1 MPPKEKVS
9 KVRVSDTAF
18 EMTREY
24 GFSSVTAR
32 KLAERLGCSTQPIF
46 RAYENM
52 DELRTDLFYMST
64 DYFLSGVLGKK
75 TKAPAYM
82 GLAMAYIEFARNEKN
97 LFELIASVDDFG
109 TKTLTEFLKSEEGE
123 QLLGKVSSEG
133 KLSEKKRVE
142 LFTMF
147 WMFVHGMA
155 ALIAGNRVEFSDK
168 ESPSQ
173 KGRKGHEED
182 VHQCCVCT
190 CKDTEDQ
197 RRYAPVHHEAV

>member
-9 KVRVSDTAF
+9 KAMIEKAAF

-24 GFSSVTAR
+24 GFSEVTAR

-52 DELRTDLFYMST
+52 DELRADLFY
-64 DYFLSGVLGKK
+64 LSSDFFIEKMLGER
-75 TKAPAYM
+75 TRNPAYIQ
-82 GLAMAYIEFARNEKN
+82 LALSYIEFARSEKN

-109 TKTLTEFLKSEEGE
+109 TRTIGQFLAGDEGS
-123 QLLGKVSSEG
+123 QLLRKIAPHQGESE
-133 KLSEKKRVE
+133 EKKRE

-155 ALIAGNRVEFSDK
+155 ALIAGNRVQFSEREIK
-168 ESPSQ
+168 IYIKKAYEGFLST
-173 KGRKGHEED
+173 
-182 VHQCCVCT
+182 V
-190 CKDTEDQ
+190 
-197 RRYAPVHHEAV
+197 

>member
-64 DYFLSGVLGKK
+64 DYFLEKLSAKK
-75 TKAPAYM
+75 TRSLTYM
-82 GLAMAYIEFARNEKN
+82 GLAMTYIEFAKNEKN

-109 TKTLTEFLKSEEGE
+109 TQTITEFLKSEEGSA
-123 QLLGKVSSEG
+123 LLDKVSSG
-133 KLSEKKRVE
+133 DLPDKKRVE

-155 ALIAGNRVEFSDK
+155 SLIAGNRVEFSDRQIK
-168 ESPSQ
+168 TYITKAYEGFAAS
-173 KGRKGHEED
+173 
-182 VHQCCVCT
+182 V
-190 CKDTEDQ
+190 
-197 RRYAPVHHEAV
+197 

>member
-9 KVRVSDTAF
+9 KVKVSDTAF

-64 DYFLSGVLGKK
+64 DFFIEYMLSKK
-75 TKAPAYM
+75 GRSPAYL
-82 GLAMAYIEFARNEKN
+82 GLALSYIEFAKEEKN

-109 TKTLTEFLKSEEGE
+109 TQTITEFLKSDEGS
-123 QLLGKVSSEG
+123 QLLKKVSGSYET
-133 KLSEKKRVE
+133 SVDQKRD

-155 ALIAGNRVEFSDK
+155 ALIVGNRVDFTDREI
-168 ESPSQ
+168 
-173 KGRKGHEED
+173 KGYITKAYEGF
-182 VHQCCVCT
+182 VAGIQ
-190 CKDTEDQ
+190 
-197 RRYAPVHHEAV
+197 

>member
-64 DYFLSGVLGKK
+64 DYFLTRLLSKK
-75 TKAPAYM
+75 TRTPAYM
-82 GLAMAYIEFARNEKN
+82 SLAMSYIEFAKKEKN

-109 TKTLTEFLKSEEGE
+109 TQTLAEFLKSEEGE
-123 QLLGKVSSEG
+123 QLLGKVSTASVPDT
-133 KLSEKKRVE
+133 KRQE

-155 ALIAGNRVEFSDK
+155 SLIAGNRIECSDREIRTYITK
-168 ESPSQ
+168 AYEGFVS
-173 KGRKGHEED
+173 RI
-182 VHQCCVCT
+182 
-190 CKDTEDQ
+190 
-197 RRYAPVHHEAV
+197 

>member
-9 KVRVSDTAF
+9 KARVSETAF

-24 GFSSVTAR
+24 GFSEVTAR

-52 DELRTDLFYMST
+52 DELRCDLFYMSVEF
-64 DYFLSGVLGKK
+64 FLQNMLAKK
-75 TKAPAYM
+75 GKAPAYM
-82 GLAMAYIEFARNEKN
+82 GLALSYIEFAQKERN

-109 TKTLTEFLKSEEGE
+109 TQTISEFLKSDEGS
-123 QLLGKVSSEG
+123 LIL
-133 KLSEKKRVE
+133 KRIAGSGDMSDAGGRE

-155 ALIAGNRVEFSDK
+155 ALIAGNRVEFTDRQIRTYVTK
-168 ESPSQ
+168 AYEGFVSQ
-173 KGRKGHEED
+173 I
-182 VHQCCVCT
+182 
-190 CKDTEDQ
+190 
-197 RRYAPVHHEAV
+197 

>member
-9 KVRVSDTAF
+9 KAKIEDTAF

-32 KLAERLGCSTQPIF
+32 KLAEKLGCSTQPIF

-52 DELRTDLFYMST
+52 DELRCDLFFKSL
-64 DYFLSGVLGKK
+64 DYFLAGMLAQKSRN
-75 TKAPAYM
+75 PAYL
-82 GLAMAYIEFARNEKN
+82 GLALSYVEFARREKN

-109 TKTLTEFLKSEEGE
+109 TQTVTEFLKSD
-123 QLLGKVSSEG
+123 EG
-133 KLSEKKRVE
+133 KRILDRIKGNREVSDAKGRE

-155 ALIAGNRVEFSDK
+155 ALIAGNRVEF
-168 ESPSQ
+168 
-173 KGRKGHEED
+173 
-182 VHQCCVCT
+182 
-190 CKDTEDQ
+190 TEREVKSYITKAYDGF
-197 RRYAPVHHEAV
+197 VSVV